1 MANCSNCSAPLPPG
15 SITCQ
20 YCGSRNDVDLKGIHY
35 YTTNEPESERICP
48 RCNKPLRTI
57 DLKIGGKFL
66 VERCEQCLGLF
77 FDPGELEALLQATVT
92 NVFAIDNSKLNELN
106 AARRADDYGITYIKC
121 PVCATMMNRINFGAR
136 SGVVVDRCRE
146 HGVWLDGGELRQLAE
161 WMKAGG
167 QLLDQQRK
175 EEREKKEAETA
186 REKRKEAI
194 IAATRTEPPDYTGSL
209 DYPGYRTYTFEDALF
224 ELLKRA
230 VIFFTR

>member
-15 SITCQ
+15 SITCD
-20 YCGSRNDVDLKGIHY
+20 YCGSRNDVDLKGINY

-57 DLKIGGKFL
+57 DLKVGGTFL

-92 NVFAIDNSKLNELN
+92 NVFTIDRARLDALS
-106 AARRADDYGITYIKC
+106 AARRADEYGITYVKC
-121 PVCATMMNRINFGAR
+121 PVCATMMNRVNFGAK
-136 SGVVVDRCRE
+136 SGVVIDRCRE
-146 HGVWLDGGELRQLAE
+146 HGIWLDGGELRQLAE

-167 QLLDQQRK
+167 KLLDQERQ
-175 EEREKKEAETA
+175 EEQKKKEAEEE
-186 REKRKEAI
+186 RQRRKEEI
-194 IAATRTEPPDYTGSL
+194 NSAATTGSYPDYTNYG
-209 DYPGYRTYTFEDALF
+209 TYTLEDDLF
-224 ELLKRA
+224 ELLKKA